1 MVLLSL
7 LPYWVICEQYVI
19 EGDHSARKDD
29 AVSTA
34 RCPEGSVLVNCEILV
49 HEKSNL
55 HDGMRISDHGD
66 CVAANARIFTSVQV
80 SNKSQCHFYW
90 VQLYW

>member
-1 MVLLSL
+1 MVLLPL
-7 LPYWVICEQYVI
+7 LPYWVICEQDVI
-19 EGDHSARKDD
+19 YGDHSAREDD

-34 RCPEGSVLVNCEILV
+34 RCLEGSVLVNCEILV
-49 HEKSNL
+49 QDNFTL
-55 HDGMRISDHGD
+55 HDGMRISDGD
-66 CVAANARIFTSVQV
+66 CVASNARDYTSVQV